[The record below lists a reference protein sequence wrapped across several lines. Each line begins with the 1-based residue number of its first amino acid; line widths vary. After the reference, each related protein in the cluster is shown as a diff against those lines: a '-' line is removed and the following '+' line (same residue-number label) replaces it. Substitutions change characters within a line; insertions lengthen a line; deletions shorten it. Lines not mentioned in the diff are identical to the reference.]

1 MAAAENPSG
10 MKDDKFNTSIAAL
23 FGAHRLPPI
32 YLDKPGTGVPE

>member
-10 MKDDKFNTSIAAL
+10 MKDDKFNTSITAL

-32 YLDKPGTGVPE
+32 YPAAGHRRAG